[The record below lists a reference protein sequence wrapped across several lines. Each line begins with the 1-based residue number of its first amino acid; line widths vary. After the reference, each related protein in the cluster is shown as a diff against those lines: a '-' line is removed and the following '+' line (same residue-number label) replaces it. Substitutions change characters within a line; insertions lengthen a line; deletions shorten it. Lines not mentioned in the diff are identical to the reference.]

1 MMQIHDMP
9 QGSPEWF
16 AARLGI
22 PTASEFGTVMA
33 KGEGKTRRSYMYK
46 LAGEIITG
54 QPTEGYTNAHMERGK
69 TLEDEARQLYSFMTD
84 QQPIQ
89 VGFGRRGRA
98 GCSPDSLVDDNGMV
112 EIKTRLPHLMVETL
126 LKGEMPP
133 EHKAQVQGALWIF
146 DREWLDFVAYFPRMP
161 LFVTR
166 VTRDN
171 GYIAN
176 MAGEVSRF
184 NDELDATVYAIRN
197 YGQQVAA

>member
-1 MMQIHDMP
+1 MDQRSD
-9 QGSPEWF
+9 EWF